1 MMNEEKITEMNN
13 EQLNAVAGGSLIP
26 GDGSG
31 SYTIRDEEGNVIGTF
46 NTLEEAQFFASGF
59 CPRCRKIFESQS
71 ERLAHMKAWASGQ
84 K

>member
-1 MMNEEKITEMNN
+1 MGIV
-13 EQLNAVAGGSLIP
+13 VAKDLAFEYIR
-26 GDGSG
+26 
-31 SYTIRDEEGNVIGTF
+31 RDEEGNVIGTF
-46 NTLEEAQFFASGF
+46 STLEEAQFFASGF